1 MDKIKILQTGDLH
14 FDTPFKDLNKEL
26 SLISKEELL
35 EVFIKIIDTCIFEN
49 IQVLLLTGDIFDNL
63 TVDKKTLIFIKNQ
76 LERII
81 DIKVFIS
88 PGNHDPYN
96 ETSFYRLIDWPSNV
110 YIFKNGI
117 ESHVIEDLNLIVW
130 GAAFNEKYIRK
141 SILKN
146 INIDERYINI
156 MTIHGDIS
164 NTDDG
169 NDYNPMTLKDIGDSN
184 LDYIAIGHRHT
195 FSEIKKERNT
205 FYAYAGCPQGRGFDE
220 LGDKG
225 IIIGEISK
233 NFADLKFRKMSKR
246 NYYHIEIDISG
257 SLGYEEIKNKI
268 LSQIKKEDRENN
280 FYKIDLKGEI
290 ESYLNINEK
299 VILEKIKDDFY
310 FVKLKDKTEVK
321 LDLDKILKDYSIKGV
336 YARKILEKQKEQE
349 EDEEIIKMA
358 LKLGIQ
364 SLSDGE
370 VKLNDY
376 I

>member
-195 FSEIKKERNT
+195 FSEIKKEKNT

-233 NFADLKFRKMSKR
+233 NFADLEFRKISKR

>member
-1 MDKIKILQTGDLH
+1 MEKIKILQTGDLH
-14 FDTPFKDLNKEL
+14 FDTPFKDLSKSL

-35 EVFIKIIDTCIFEN
+35 EVFTKIIDICIFEDVK
-49 IQVLLLTGDIFDNL
+49 VLLLTGDIFDNL
-63 TVDKKTLIFIKNQ
+63 TVDKKTLIFLKSQ
-76 LERII
+76 LERINN
-81 DIKVFIS
+81 IKVFIS

-96 ETSFYRLIDWPSNV
+96 DTSFYRLIDWPSNV
-110 YIFKNGI
+110 YIFKSEI
-117 ESHVIEDLNLIVW
+117 ENYLIEELNLVVW
-130 GAAFNEKYIRK
+130 GAAFNEKYIKK
-141 SILKN
+141 SILKD
-146 INIDERYINI
+146 INIIENYINI

-164 NTDDG
+164 NVDGG
-169 NDYNPMTLKDIGDSN
+169 NDYNPMTLRDIENSN
-184 LDYIAIGHRHT
+184 LDYIGIGHRHS
-195 FSEIKKERNT
+195 FSGIKKEKNT

-225 IIIGEISK
+225 VIIGEVSK
-233 NFADLKFRKMSKR
+233 GYVDLDFRKTSKR
-246 NYYHIEIDISG
+246 NYYHVEVDITG
-257 SLGYEEIKNKI
+257 TLGYEEIKNKV
-268 LSQIKKEDRENN
+268 LSEIKKEDRENN

-299 VILEKIKDDFY
+299 IILEKLKDEFY
-310 FVKLKDKTEVK
+310 FLKLKDKTEVK

-336 YARKILEKQKEQE
+336 YARKLLEKQTQKE

-370 VKLNDY
+370 IKLNDY

>member
-1 MDKIKILQTGDLH
+1 MEKIKILQTGDLH
-14 FDTPFKDLNKEL
+14 FDTPFKDLSKEL

-35 EVFIKIIDTCIFEN
+35 EVFTKIIDICIFED
-49 IQVLLLTGDIFDNL
+49 IKVLLLTGDIFDNL
-63 TVDKKTLIFIKNQ
+63 TVDKKTLIFLKNQ
-76 LERII
+76 LDRINT
-81 DIKVFIS
+81 IKVFIS

-110 YIFKNGI
+110 YIFKGGI
-117 ESHVIEDLNLIVW
+117 ESYLIEDLNLVVW
-130 GAAFNEKYIRK
+130 GAAFNDKYIRK

-146 INIDERYINI
+146 INVIDKYINI

-164 NTDDG
+164 NVDDG
-169 NDYNPMTLKDIGDSN
+169 NDYNPMTLEDIGNSK
-184 LDYIAIGHRHT
+184 LDYIGIGHRHS
-195 FSEIKKERNT
+195 FSEIRKENKT

-225 IIIGEISK
+225 VIIGEVTK
-233 NFADLKFRKMSKR
+233 GHVDLEFRKTSKR
-246 NYYHIEIDISG
+246 NYYHVEVDISG
-257 SLGYEEIKNKI
+257 ALGYEDIRSKVLSIIKE
-268 LSQIKKEDRENN
+268 EDRKNN

-299 VILEKIKDDFY
+299 VILEKLKDEFY
-310 FVKLKDKTEVK
+310 FLKIKDKTEVK

-336 YARKILEKQKEQE
+336 YARKLLEKQKVEK
-349 EDEEIIKMA
+349 EDIEIIKMA

-364 SLSDGE
+364 SLSEGE
-370 VKLNDY
+370 IKLNDY

>member
-1 MDKIKILQTGDLH
+1 MEKIKILQTGDLH
-14 FDTPFKDLNKEL
+14 FDTPFKDLSKSL

-35 EVFIKIIDTCIFEN
+35 EVFTKIIDICIFEDVK
-49 IQVLLLTGDIFDNL
+49 VLLLTGDIFDNL
-63 TVDKKTLIFIKNQ
+63 TVDKKTLIFLKSQ
-76 LERII
+76 LERINN
-81 DIKVFIS
+81 IKVFIS

-96 ETSFYRLIDWPSNV
+96 DTSFYRLIDWPSNV
-110 YIFKNGI
+110 YIFKNEI
-117 ESHVIEDLNLIVW
+117 ENYLIEELNLVVW
-130 GAAFNEKYIRK
+130 GAAFNEKYIKK
-141 SILKN
+141 SILKD
-146 INIDERYINI
+146 INIIENYINI

-164 NTDDG
+164 NVDGG
-169 NDYNPMTLKDIGDSN
+169 NDYNPMTLSDIENSN
-184 LDYIAIGHRHT
+184 LDYIGIGHRHS
-195 FSEIKKERNT
+195 FSGIKKEKNT

-225 IIIGEISK
+225 VIIGEVSK
-233 NFADLKFRKMSKR
+233 GYVDLDFRRTSKR
-246 NYYHIEIDISG
+246 NYYHVEVDITG
-257 SLGYEEIKNKI
+257 TLGYEEIKNKV
-268 LSQIKKEDRENN
+268 LSEIKKEDRENN

-299 VILEKIKDDFY
+299 IILEKLKDEFY
-310 FVKLKDKTEVK
+310 FLKLKDKTEVK

-336 YARKILEKQKEQE
+336 YARKLLEKQTQKE

-370 VKLNDY
+370 IKLNDY

>member
-1 MDKIKILQTGDLH
+1 MEKIKILQTGDLH
-14 FDTPFKDLNKEL
+14 FDTPFKDLSKGL

-35 EVFIKIIDTCIFEN
+35 EVFTKIIDICIFED
-49 IQVLLLTGDIFDNL
+49 IKVLLLTGDIFDNL
-63 TVDKKTLIFIKNQ
+63 TVDKKTLIFLKNQ
-76 LERII
+76 LDRINT
-81 DIKVFIS
+81 IKVFIS

-110 YIFKNGI
+110 YIFKGGI
-117 ESHVIEDLNLIVW
+117 ESYLIEDLNLVVW
-130 GAAFNEKYIRK
+130 GAAFNDKYIRR

-146 INIDERYINI
+146 INIIDKYINI

-164 NTDDG
+164 NVDDG
-169 NDYNPMTLKDIGDSN
+169 NDYNPMTLEDIGNSK
-184 LDYIAIGHRHT
+184 LDYIGIGHRHS
-195 FSEIKKERNT
+195 FSEIKKENKT

-225 IIIGEISK
+225 VIIGEVTK
-233 NFADLKFRKMSKR
+233 GHVDLEFRKTSKR
-246 NYYHIEIDISG
+246 NYYHVEVDISG
-257 SLGYEEIKNKI
+257 ALGYEDIRSKVLSIIKE
-268 LSQIKKEDRENN
+268 EDRKNN

-299 VILEKIKDDFY
+299 VILEKLKDEFY
-310 FVKLKDKTEVK
+310 FLKIKDKTEVK

-336 YARKILEKQKEQE
+336 YARKLLEKQNEEKE
-349 EDEEIIKMA
+349 DMEIIKMA

-364 SLSDGE
+364 SLSEGE
-370 VKLNDY
+370 IKLNDY